1 MEFPKESQNYIDDI
15 EHPVASQYLGFGDIY
30 GELRTEKFKCK
41 NCSWTG
47 KSPDENQK
55 GLFLGGQ
62 RSLGGHLAQEA
73 NLSCRLLYMR
83 ELNEKKAPLSAY
95 MEEAE
100 SDQTSQGTSAS
111 CQSDGPE
118 LNMLVPEVKIRLA
131 KERPFR
137 QVYSSLQCFS

>member
-1 MEFPKESQNYIDDI
+1 MEFPKESQNYIDGI
-15 EHPVASQYLGFGDIY
+15 EPPVASQYLGFG
-30 GELRTEKFKCK
+30 ELRTERFKCK

-83 ELNEKKAPLSAY
+83 ELNEKEAPLSAY
-95 MEEAE
+95 MEEADQT
-100 SDQTSQGTSAS
+100 DQTSEGTSTN

>member
-1 MEFPKESQNYIDDI
+1 MEFPKDSQNYIDDDI
-15 EHPVASQYLGFGDIY
+15 EPPVTSQYLGF

-47 KSPDENQK
+47 KSSPFQT
-55 GLFLGGQ
+55 GMT
-62 RSLGGHLAQEA
+62 LGGHLAQEP

-83 ELNEKKAPLSAY
+83 ELNEQKAPLSAY

-100 SDQTSQGTSAS
+100 SDEPSAGTSAS

-118 LNMLVPEVKIRLA
+118 LNMLVPEVRIRLA

-137 QVYSSLQCFS
+137 QVYLSLQCFS

>member
-15 EHPVASQYLGFGDIY
+15 EPPVFRGRGRYLGV

-47 KSPDENQK
+47 NQT
-55 GLFLGGQ
+55 GLT
-62 RSLGGHLAQEA
+62 LGGHLVQKA

-83 ELNEKKAPLSAY
+83 ELKEREAPLAAY

-100 SDQTSQGTSAS
+100 PDQPSAGMS
-111 CQSDGPE
+111 TNDQSDADAAE

-137 QVYSSLQCFS
+137 QVNSSLQCISWRRFSLY

>member
-15 EHPVASQYLGFGDIY
+15 EPPVASQYLGFG
-30 GELRTEKFKCK
+30 ELRTERFKCK

-47 KSPDENQK
+47 NQT
-55 GLFLGGQ
+55 GLTLGQ
-62 RSLGGHLAQEA
+62 RHSALGSHLAQKA

-83 ELNEKKAPLSAY
+83 ELNEREAPLSAY

-100 SDQTSQGTSAS
+100 SDQTSEGTSTND
-111 CQSDGPE
+111 QSDADAAE